1 MQIGAFIGICVLGL
15 VGVLII
21 SLVATNFLTVYQ
33 DGLVSLQSR
42 GSVNVGAGLT
52 VDVETLDW
60 GSLDPGANT
69 TRIVQV
75 TSMVDNQQVLS
86 LATSEWNPANA
97 TDYLTL
103 TWNYTGE
110 SLQAQK
116 TIPIELTLQVSPLT
130 EGITEFSFNVTIT
143 STSL

>member
-1 MQIGAFIGICVLGL
+1 MQIGAFIGIVVLGL

-33 DGLVSLQSR
+33 EGLVSLQSH
-42 GSVNVGAGLT
+42 GSVNVSMGLT

-75 TSMVDNQQVLS
+75 TSMVNNQQVLS

>member
-33 DGLVSLQSR
+33 DGLVSLQSH
-42 GSVNVGAGLT
+42 GSVNVSMGLT